1 MEPKDGFCIVN
12 GEVVPS
18 SQQHDLFSEHT
29 VVYEVIRIVGGRPLF
44 FRQHMLRLENSC
56 RIANVVLVWSS
67 LQIRHAIQNLVF
79 ANNAQNVN
87 LKIEVFV
94 HSGCPCYQMFLIP
107 SSYPEEALYNHGV
120 SVGLLQAERAN
131 PNAKILNRPFVSH
144 ANELM
149 KKNNWYEVLL
159 VNGEGEVTEGSR
171 SNFFLIEKTSI
182 ITPPLKSVLPGI
194 TRQMVLKIALEL
206 GLEVK
211 EISVPAA
218 ALSNY
223 QAAFLSGTS
232 PGILPIA
239 TIDDIAYSPINPT
252 YLKLREAY
260 NQLVFD
266 DLSSFTYDGIE

>member
-1 MEPKDGFCIVN
+1 MELKEGFCIVN
-12 GEVVPS
+12 GEVIPYS
-18 SQQHDLFSEHT
+18 HRHYLLSEHT
-29 VVYEVIRIVGGRPLF
+29 VVYEVIRIIGGRPLF

-56 RIANVVLVWSS
+56 RIAKVMLGWTS
-67 LQIRHAIQNLVF
+67 LQIRTAIQNLIF
-79 ANNAQNVN
+79 ANNADNVN

-107 SSYPEEALYNHGV
+107 SSYPKEALYNQGV
-120 SVGLLQAERAN
+120 SVGLLHAERAN
-131 PNAKILNRPFVSH
+131 PNAKILNISFVSQ

-159 VNGEGEVTEGSR
+159 VNEEGEVTEGSR

-194 TRQMVLKIALEL
+194 TRQMVLKLATEL

-211 EISVPAA
+211 EIAVPVAI
-218 ALSNY
+218 LKDY
-223 QAAFLSGTS
+223 KAAFLSGTS
-232 PGILPIA
+232 PGILPIVA
-239 TIDDIAYSPINPT
+239 IEDIAYSLLNPT

-266 DLSSFTYDGIE
+266 DLSSFTYDRIE